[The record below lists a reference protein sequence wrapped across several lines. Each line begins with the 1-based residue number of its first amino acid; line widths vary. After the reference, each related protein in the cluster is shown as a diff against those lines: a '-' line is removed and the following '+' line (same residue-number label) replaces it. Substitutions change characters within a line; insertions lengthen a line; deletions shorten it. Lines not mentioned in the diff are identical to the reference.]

1 MRATRCSPAA
11 SVRSCSSSPTACRT
25 RTSRRGSSSAR
36 RPSRATCG
44 ISSRS
49 SRRTRGRTQLRLRFA
64 TPSSTRFAPAVAA
77 VVAGAALGA
86 VGLAIGEPWLAWIGF
101 SGAVLAAGA
110 ATFSLLFAER
120 RRHRVAEGE
129 LVAQAT
135 FLDSLVES
143 MGTIAQTREAAE
155 ILEQTRREAE
165 RIFRARAQM
174 LPPGEKPQAAPAER
188 SVLFPLRVHGEEIA
202 SLRLTRNRAFDRG
215 DVVRATVLADFAARA
230 AENARL
236 LAEAKVRESERA
248 RLSDQLVTAEQD
260 ERRRLAL
267 FLHDGPVQSM
277 SGIGL
282 MLDAAIGSIEANRLD
297 DARRVLASAL
307 ERHRE
312 TIRSLRDLSFN
323 IEPVVL
329 RDQGFAPAVRAFADQ
344 VGLSYGIQVDLDVE
358 AGEALAENARVGL
371 YQIIREAVNQALRR
385 GPPNRISIRVAAGEG
400 RVETVIADDGTGERR
415 RASYDEIEE
424 RARTLSR
431 SVEVEAGADGGTAV
445 RVV

>member
-1 MRATRCSPAA
+1 M
-11 SVRSCSSSPTACRT
+11 
-25 RTSRRGSSSAR
+25 
-36 RPSRATCG
+36 
-44 ISSRS
+44 
-49 SRRTRGRTQLRLRFA
+49 
-64 TPSSTRFAPAVAA
+64 PAVVCAALGGVGLATGRNWLAWVGFTAA
-77 VVAGAALGA
+77 VVAAAAAA
-86 VGLAIGEPWLAWIGF
+86 VSI
-101 SGAVLAAGA
+101 
-110 ATFSLLFAER
+110 LFAER
-120 RRHRVAEGE
+120 RRHKAEKGE

-236 LAEAKVRESERA
+236 LAEAKVREADRA
-248 RLSDQLVTAEQD
+248 RLSEQLVTAEQD

-282 MLDAAIGSIEANRLD
+282 MLDAAIGSIESERLD
-297 DARRVLASAL
+297 DAQRVLAAAL

-329 RDQGFAPAVRAFADQ
+329 RDQGFAAAVRAYADQ
-344 VGLSYGIQVDLDVE
+344 IGLSNQIQVDLDLDA
-358 AGEALAENARVGL
+358 AGQLAEKAQVGL
-371 YQIIREAVNQALRR
+371 YQIIREAVSQAIRR
-385 GPPNRISIRVAAGEG
+385 GPPTRISIRVAQLDGE
-400 RVETVIADDGTGERR
+400 VATEISDDGTGERR
-415 RASYDEIEE
+415 RRSFEAIEE
-424 RARTLSR
+424 RALTLNGR
-431 SVEVEAGADGGTAV
+431 MTVGAGANGGTAV
-445 RVV
+445 RVVLPRYAAESERSD

>member
-1 MRATRCSPAA
+1 MKVP
-11 SVRSCSSSPTACRT
+11 
-25 RTSRRGSSSAR
+25 
-36 RPSRATCG
+36 PSW
-44 ISSRS
+44 
-49 SRRTRGRTQLRLRFA
+49 
-64 TPSSTRFAPAVAA
+64 TRFMPAVACAARGGVGLATGRNWLAWVGFTAA
-77 VVAGAALGA
+77 VVAAAA
-86 VGLAIGEPWLAWIGF
+86 AAF
-101 SGAVLAAGA
+101 SI
-110 ATFSLLFAER
+110 LFAER
-120 RRHRVAEGE
+120 RRHKAEKGE

-143 MGTIAQTREAAE
+143 MGTIAQTREASE

-236 LAEAKVRESERA
+236 LAEAKVREADRA
-248 RLSDQLVTAEQD
+248 RLSEQLVTAEQD

-282 MLDAAIGSIEANRLD
+282 MLDAAIGSIESERLD
-297 DARRVLASAL
+297 DARRVLAAAL

-329 RDQGFAPAVRAFADQ
+329 RDQGFAAAVRAYADQ
-344 VGLSYGIQVDLDVE
+344 IGLSNQIQVDLDLDA
-358 AGEALAENARVGL
+358 AGQLAEKAQVGL
-371 YQIIREAVNQALRR
+371 YQIIREAVSQAIRR
-385 GPPNRISIRVAAGEG
+385 GPPTRISIRVAQLDGE
-400 RVETVIADDGTGERR
+400 VATEISDDGTGERR
-415 RASYDEIEE
+415 RRSFEAIEE
-424 RARTLSR
+424 RALTLNGR
-431 SVEVEAGADGGTAV
+431 MTVGAGANGGTAV
-445 RVV
+445 RVVLPRYAAESERSD

>member
-1 MRATRCSPAA
+1 MLATRCSPAA
-11 SVRSCSSSPTACRT
+11 SVRSCSSSRTACRT

-44 ISSRS
+44 TSSRS

-101 SGAVLAAGA
+101 AGAVLAAGA

-129 LVAQAT
+129 
-135 FLDSLVES
+135 
-143 MGTIAQTREAAE
+143 
-155 ILEQTRREAE
+155 
-165 RIFRARAQM
+165 RIFRARAQI
-174 LPPGEKPQAAPAER
+174 LPAGAKPKTAPAER

-202 SLRLTRNRAFDRG
+202 LLRLTRNRPFDRG

-236 LAEAKVRESERA
+236 LAEAKVREAERA
-248 RLSDQLVTAEQD
+248 RLSEQLITAEQD

-282 MLDAAIGSIEANRLD
+282 MLDAAVGSIESQRLD

-344 VGLSYGIQVDLDVE
+344 VGLSNQIQIDLDLE
-358 AGEALAENARVGL
+358 AAAQLAEKAQVGL
-371 YQIIREAVNQALRR
+371 YQIIREAVSQAIRR
-385 GPPNRISIRVAAGEG
+385 GPPTRISIRVDQLDGEI
-400 RVETVIADDGTGERR
+400 VTEIADDGAGERR
-415 RASYDEIEE
+415 RRSFEAIEE
-424 RARTLSR
+424 RARTLNGHMT
-431 SVEVEAGADGGTAV
+431 VGAGANGGTAV
-445 RVV
+445 RVVLPRYAAESDG

>member
-1 MRATRCSPAA
+1 MKVP
-11 SVRSCSSSPTACRT
+11 
-25 RTSRRGSSSAR
+25 
-36 RPSRATCG
+36 PSW
-44 ISSRS
+44 
-49 SRRTRGRTQLRLRFA
+49 
-64 TPSSTRFAPAVAA
+64 TRFLPAVACAALGGVGLATGRNWLAWVGFTAA
-77 VVAGAALGA
+77 VVAAAA
-86 VGLAIGEPWLAWIGF
+86 AAF
-101 SGAVLAAGA
+101 SV
-110 ATFSLLFAER
+110 LFAER
-120 RRHRVAEGE
+120 RRHRAEKGE

-202 SLRLTRNRAFDRG
+202 SLRLIRNRAFDRG

-236 LAEAKVRESERA
+236 LAEAKVREADRA
-248 RLSDQLVTAEQD
+248 RLSEQLVTAEQD

-282 MLDAAIGSIEANRLD
+282 MLDAAIGSIETERLD
-297 DARRVLASAL
+297 DAQRVLAAAL

-329 RDQGFAPAVRAFADQ
+329 RDQGFAAAVRAYADQ
-344 VGLSYGIQVDLDVE
+344 IGLSNQIQVDLDLDA
-358 AGEALAENARVGL
+358 AGQLAEKAQVGL
-371 YQIIREAVNQALRR
+371 YQIIREAVSQAIRR
-385 GPPNRISIRVAAGEG
+385 GPPTRISIRVAQLDGE
-400 RVETVIADDGTGERR
+400 VETEISDDGTGERR
-415 RASYDEIEE
+415 RRSFEAIEE
-424 RARTLSR
+424 RALTLNGR
-431 SVEVEAGADGGTAV
+431 MTVGAGANGGTAV
-445 RVV
+445 RVVLPRYAAESERSD

>member
-1 MRATRCSPAA
+1 
-11 SVRSCSSSPTACRT
+11 
-25 RTSRRGSSSAR
+25 
-36 RPSRATCG
+36 
-44 ISSRS
+44 
-49 SRRTRGRTQLRLRFA
+49 LRLRFA
-64 TPSSTRFAPAVAA
+64 TRSSTRFAPAVAA
-77 VVAGAALGA
+77 LVAGVAVAA
-86 VGLAIGEPWLAWIGF
+86 VGFGTGDAWLAWIGLVV
-101 SGAVLAAGA
+101 AVLCGGA
-110 ATFSLLFAER
+110 AAFVLFFAEQ
-120 RRHRVAEGE
+120 RRHKVAEGA

-143 MGTIAQTREAAE
+143 MGTIAQTREADE

-174 LPPGEKPQAAPAER
+174 LPPGDKPQAAPNER

-202 SLRLTRNRAFDRG
+202 SLRLTRNRPFDRG

-236 LAEAKVRESERA
+236 LAEAKVREADRA
-248 RLSDQLVTAEQD
+248 RLSEQLVTAEQD

-282 MLDAAIGSIEANRLD
+282 MLDAAVGSIDSERLD

-329 RDQGFAPAVRAFADQ
+329 RDQGFAAAVEAYAEQ
-344 VGLSYGIQVDLDVE
+344 IGLSNQIQVDLDLDA
-358 AGEALAENARVGL
+358 AGHLAEKAQVGL
-371 YQIIREAVNQALRR
+371 YQIIREAVTQAIRR
-385 GPPNRISIRVAAGEG
+385 GPPTRISIRVAQLDGE
-400 RVETVIADDGTGERR
+400 VATEISDDGAGERR
-415 RASYDEIEE
+415 RRSFEAIEE
-424 RARTLSR
+424 RALTLNGR
-431 SVEVEAGADGGTAV
+431 MTVGAGSNGGTAV
-445 RVV
+445 RVVLPRYAAESESSD

>member
-1 MRATRCSPAA
+1 MN
-11 SVRSCSSSPTACRT
+11 
-25 RTSRRGSSSAR
+25 GAR
-36 RPSRATCG
+36 PW
-44 ISSRS
+44 
-49 SRRTRGRTQLRLRFA
+49 
-64 TPSSTRFAPAVAA
+64 TRFAPAVAA
-77 VVAGAALGA
+77 VVAGVAVAA
-86 VGLAIGEPWLAWIGF
+86 VGFGTSDPWLAWIGLVV
-101 SGAVLAAGA
+101 AVVCAGTAA
-110 ATFSLLFAER
+110 FLLLFAER
-120 RRHRVAEGE
+120 RRHKVAEGA
-129 LVAQAT
+129 LVAQAS

-143 MGTIAQTREAAE
+143 MGTIAQTREAGE

-174 LPPGEKPQAAPAER
+174 LPPGEKPRAAPAER

-202 SLRLTRNRAFDRG
+202 SLRLTRNRPFDRG

-236 LAEAKVRESERA
+236 LAEAKVREADRA
-248 RLSDQLVTAEQD
+248 RLSEQLVTAEQD

-282 MLDAAIGSIEANRLD
+282 MLDAAIGSIETQRLD

-329 RDQGFAPAVRAFADQ
+329 RDQGFAAAVQAYAEQ
-344 VGLSYGIQVDLDVE
+344 IGLSNQIQVDLDLDA
-358 AGEALAENARVGL
+358 AGHLAEKAQIGL
-371 YQIIREAVNQALRR
+371 YQIIREAVSQAIRR
-385 GPPNRISIRVAAGEG
+385 GPPTRISIRVAQVDGE
-400 RVETVIADDGTGERR
+400 IATEISDDGAGERR
-415 RASYDEIEE
+415 RRSFEAIEE
-424 RARTLSR
+424 RALTLNGR
-431 SVEVEAGADGGTAV
+431 MTVGAGANGGTAV
-445 RVV
+445 RVVLPRYAAESERSD

>member
-1 MRATRCSPAA
+1 
-11 SVRSCSSSPTACRT
+11 
-25 RTSRRGSSSAR
+25 
-36 RPSRATCG
+36 
-44 ISSRS
+44 
-49 SRRTRGRTQLRLRFA
+49 LRLRFA
-64 TPSSTRFAPAVAA
+64 TRLSIRVALAVAA
-77 VVAGAALGA
+77 GVLFAAVAI
-86 VGLAIGEPWLAWIGF
+86 VGLAIGKAWLAWIGLA
-101 SGAVLAAGA
+101 GAVAAAGA
-110 ATFSLLFAER
+110 AAAFWLLFAER

-165 RIFRARAQM
+165 RIFRARAQI
-174 LPPGEKPQAAPAER
+174 LPPGEKPRAAPAVR

-202 SLRLTRNRAFDRG
+202 SLRLTRNRPFDRG

-236 LAEAKVRESERA
+236 LDEAKVREADRA
-248 RLSDQLVTAEQD
+248 RLSEQLITAEQD

-282 MLDAAIGSIEANRLD
+282 MLDAAIGSIESQRLD

-307 ERHRE
+307 DRHRE

-329 RDQGFAPAVRAFADQ
+329 RDQGFAAAVRAYADQ
-344 VGLSYGIQVDLDVE
+344 IGLSNQIQIDLDLE
-358 AGEALAENARVGL
+358 AAGHLAEKAQVGL
-371 YQIIREAVNQALRR
+371 YQIIREAVSQAIRR
-385 GPPNRISIRVAAGEG
+385 GPPTRISIRVEQLDGE
-400 RVETVIADDGTGERR
+400 IATEISDDGTGERR
-415 RASYDEIEE
+415 RRSFEAIDE
-424 RARTLSR
+424 RARTLNGR
-431 SVEVEAGADGGTAV
+431 MTVGAGANGGTAV
-445 RVV
+445 RVVLPQYAAESERSE

>member
-1 MRATRCSPAA
+1 VAA
-11 SVRSCSSSPTACRT
+11 SA
-25 RTSRRGSSSAR
+25 
-36 RPSRATCG
+36 
-44 ISSRS
+44 
-49 SRRTRGRTQLRLRFA
+49 FA
-64 TPSSTRFAPAVAA
+64 TGREWLGWIILGGAIAA
-77 VVAGAALGA
+77 AGLGA
-86 VGLAIGEPWLAWIGF
+86 WSMLY
-101 SGAVLAAGA
+101 
-110 ATFSLLFAER
+110 AER
-120 RRHRVAEGE
+120 RRHRAAEGE
-129 LVAQAT
+129 LVAQAS

-143 MGTIAQTREAAE
+143 MGTIAQTREATE

-174 LPPGEKPQAAPAER
+174 LPAGDKPRAAPAER

-202 SLRLTRNRAFDRG
+202 SLRLTRNRPFDRD
-215 DVVRATVLADFAARA
+215 DVARATVLADFAARA

-297 DARRVLASAL
+297 DARLVLASAL

-329 RDQGFAPAVRAFADQ
+329 RDEGFAAAVRAFAEQ
-344 VGLSYGIQVDLDVE
+344 VGLSSQVQIDLDLD
-358 AGEALAENARVGL
+358 AANDLAEKAQVGL
-371 YQIIREAVNQALRR
+371 YQIIREAVSQAIRR
-385 GPPNRISIRVAAGEG
+385 GPPTRIAIRVEQLDGE
-400 RVETVIADDGTGERR
+400 IATEISDDGAGERR
-415 RASYDEIEE
+415 RRSFEAIEE
-424 RARTLSR
+424 RARTLNGHM
-431 SVEVEAGADGGTAV
+431 SVGAGANGGTAV
-445 RVV
+445 RVVLPRYAAEDSG

>member
-1 MRATRCSPAA
+1 MKNA
-11 SVRSCSSSPTACRT
+11 RSW
-25 RTSRRGSSSAR
+25 
-36 RPSRATCG
+36 
-44 ISSRS
+44 
-49 SRRTRGRTQLRLRFA
+49 
-64 TPSSTRFAPAVAA
+64 TRFAPAVAA
-77 VVAGAALGA
+77 VVAGVVVAA
-86 VGLAIGEPWLAWIGF
+86 VGFGTGDAWLAWIGLVV
-101 SGAVLAAGA
+101 AVVCAGA
-110 ATFSLLFAER
+110 AAFVLFFAEQ
-120 RRHRVAEGE
+120 RRHKVAEGA

-143 MGTIAQTREAAE
+143 MGTIAQTREADE

-174 LPPGEKPQAAPAER
+174 LPPGDKPQAAPNER

-202 SLRLTRNRAFDRG
+202 SLRLTRNRPFDRG

-236 LAEAKVRESERA
+236 LAEAKVREADRA
-248 RLSDQLVTAEQD
+248 RLSEQLVTAEQD

-282 MLDAAIGSIEANRLD
+282 MLDAAVGSIDSERLD

-329 RDQGFAPAVRAFADQ
+329 RDQGFAAAVEAYAEQ
-344 VGLSYGIQVDLDVE
+344 IGLSNQIQVDLDLDA
-358 AGEALAENARVGL
+358 AGHLAEKAQVGL
-371 YQIIREAVNQALRR
+371 YQIIREAVTQAIRR
-385 GPPNRISIRVAAGEG
+385 GPPTRISIRVAQLDGE
-400 RVETVIADDGTGERR
+400 VATEISDDGAGERR
-415 RASYDEIEE
+415 RRSFEAIEE
-424 RARTLSR
+424 RALTLNGR
-431 SVEVEAGADGGTAV
+431 MTVGAGSNGGTAV
-445 RVV
+445 RVVLPRYAAESESSD

>member
-1 MRATRCSPAA
+1 MKVP
-11 SVRSCSSSPTACRT
+11 
-25 RTSRRGSSSAR
+25 
-36 RPSRATCG
+36 PSW
-44 ISSRS
+44 
-49 SRRTRGRTQLRLRFA
+49 
-64 TPSSTRFAPAVAA
+64 TRFLPAVAC
-77 VVAGAALGA
+77 AALGG
-86 VGLAIGEPWLAWIGF
+86 VGLATGRNWLAWVGF
-101 SGAVLAAGA
+101 TAAVVTAAA
-110 ATFSLLFAER
+110 AAFSVLFAER
-120 RRHRVAEGE
+120 RRHRVEKVE

-174 LPPGEKPQAAPAER
+174 LPPGDKPQAAPAER

-202 SLRLTRNRAFDRG
+202 SLRLTRNRPFDRG

-236 LAEAKVRESERA
+236 LAEAKVREADRA
-248 RLSDQLVTAEQD
+248 RLSEQLVTAEQD

-282 MLDAAIGSIEANRLD
+282 MLDAAIGSIESQRLD
-297 DARRVLASAL
+297 DARLVLASAL

-329 RDQGFAPAVRAFADQ
+329 RDQGFAAAVRAYADQ
-344 VGLSYGIQVDLDVE
+344 IGLSNQIQVDLDLDA
-358 AGEALAENARVGL
+358 AGELAEKAQVGL
-371 YQIIREAVNQALRR
+371 YQIIREAVSQAIRR
-385 GPPNRISIRVAAGEG
+385 GPPTRISIRVAQLDGE
-400 RVETVIADDGTGERR
+400 IATEISDDGTGERR
-415 RASYDEIEE
+415 RRSFEAIEE
-424 RARTLSR
+424 RARTLNGR
-431 SVEVEAGADGGTAV
+431 MTVGAGANGGTAV
-445 RVV
+445 SVVLPRYAAESESSN

>member
-1 MRATRCSPAA
+1 MKVP
-11 SVRSCSSSPTACRT
+11 
-25 RTSRRGSSSAR
+25 
-36 RPSRATCG
+36 PSW
-44 ISSRS
+44 
-49 SRRTRGRTQLRLRFA
+49 
-64 TPSSTRFAPAVAA
+64 TRFLPAVACAALGGVGLATGRNWLAWVGFTAA
-77 VVAGAALGA
+77 VVAAAA
-86 VGLAIGEPWLAWIGF
+86 AAF
-101 SGAVLAAGA
+101 SI
-110 ATFSLLFAER
+110 LFAER
-120 RRHRVAEGE
+120 RRHKVEKGE

-174 LPPGEKPQAAPAER
+174 LPPGEKPKAAPAER

-236 LAEAKVRESERA
+236 LAEAKVREADRA
-248 RLSDQLVTAEQD
+248 RLSEQLVTAEQD

-282 MLDAAIGSIEANRLD
+282 MLDAAIGSIESERLD
-297 DARRVLASAL
+297 DAQQVLAAAL

-329 RDQGFAPAVRAFADQ
+329 RDQGFAAAVRAYADQ
-344 VGLSYGIQVDLDVE
+344 IGLSNQIQVDLDLDA
-358 AGEALAENARVGL
+358 AGQLAEKAQVGL
-371 YQIIREAVNQALRR
+371 YQIIREAVSQAIRR
-385 GPPNRISIRVAAGEG
+385 GPPTRISIRVAQLDGE
-400 RVETVIADDGTGERR
+400 VATEISDDGTGERR
-415 RASYDEIEE
+415 RRSFEAIEE
-424 RARTLSR
+424 RALTLNGR
-431 SVEVEAGADGGTAV
+431 MTVGAGANGGIAV
-445 RVV
+445 RVVLPRYAAESEGSD